1 MNDLMT
7 NKRGQNR
14 HNRNAR
20 RHIGDLLVILVVFA
34 ALFWLLAKAQGVSYK
49 WDWPAVGGYLIA
61 PDGDGGFSA
70 GLMLEGLLT
79 SLRLLVWGGIIAMII
94 GLAAAL
100 AALSRV
106 AGLRWLALVYV
117 ESLRNLP
124 PIVFMFIFYFFIS
137 AHVLGGGFSQSL
149 PDDGGLLWRVLV
161 GEPRLAENF
170 IGGALCLGVFEGAFF
185 AEVFRAGI
193 AGVSRGQW
201 DGAHS
206 VGLGRWK
213 TLRLIILPQAAR
225 KIAAPAA
232 GQTVLLIKDS
242 AILSVIS
249 VEELAF
255 SAQET
260 AVSTNQVFEVWIIAS
275 LFYFALC
282 WPLLRAAAA
291 LEKRAR

>member
-1 MNDLMT
+1 MDAGAMIIRTKTSRWRL
-7 NKRGQNR
+7 
-14 HNRNAR
+14 
-20 RHIGDLLVILVVFA
+20 GDLLVALVVVA
-34 ALFWLLAKAQGVSYK
+34 AVFWLLAKARGVSYN
-49 WDWPAVGGYLIA
+49 WDWSAVGGYLVA
-61 PDGDGGFSA
+61 PGKDGGFAA
-70 GLMLEGLLT
+70 GLMTDGLLT
-79 SLRLLVWGGIIAMII
+79 SLRLLVWGGVIAVVI
-94 GLAAAL
+94 GLVAAL
-100 AALSRV
+100 AATSRV
-106 AGLRWLALVYV
+106 AGLRVLAMVYV

-124 PIVFMFIFYFFIS
+124 PLVFMFIFYFFIS
-137 AHVLGGGFSQSL
+137 SQLFGGVFSSL
-149 PDDGGLLWRVLV
+149 PPDGDSLLRRVLI

-193 AGVSRGQW
+193 AGVPKGQW
-201 DGAHS
+201 DGARS
-206 VGLGRWK
+206 IGFGRWK

-260 AVSTNQVFEVWIIAS
+260 AVSTQQVFEVWITAS
-275 LFYFALC
+275 VFYFALC
-282 WPLLRAAAA
+282 YPLLLAAAS

>member
-1 MNDLMT
+1 MT
-7 NKRGQNR
+7 TQSRWRKS
-14 HNRNAR
+14 
-20 RHIGDLLVILVVFA
+20 DLLVLLLVCA
-34 ALFWLLAKAQGVSYK
+34 AAVWLLARARGVSYN
-49 WDWPAVGGYLIA
+49 WDWGAVGGYLIA
-61 PDGDGGFSA
+61 PDGDGGFGA
-70 GLMLEGLLT
+70 GLMMEGLLT
-79 SLRLLVWGGIIAMII
+79 SLRLLLWGGLIAIIA

-100 AALSRV
+100 AALSPV
-106 AGLRWLALVYV
+106 AGLRWLALIYV

-124 PIVFMFIFYFFIS
+124 PLVFMFIFYFFVS
-137 AHVLGGGFSQSL
+137 AHILGGGALAGLL
-149 PDDGGLLWRVLV
+149 PDGDSIIVRVLI

-193 AGVSRGQW
+193 SGVSRGQW
-201 DGAHS
+201 DGARS
-206 VGLGRWK
+206 VGLGGWQ

-260 AVSTNQVFEVWIIAS
+260 AVSTQQVFEVWITAS
-275 LFYFALC
+275 VFYFALC
-282 WPLLRAAAA
+282 WPLLLAAAA
-291 LEKRAR
+291 LEKRAQHTQS